1 MRLTF
6 NIIIGLI
13 SVIIFIY
20 RLFFVMYPMLS
31 KGWQLKDYVMMLD
44 SLTMLV

>member
-1 MRLTF
+1 MKLTIK
-6 NIIIGLI
+6 IIIGIL
-13 SVIIFIY
+13 SVLIFIY
-20 RLFFVMYPMLS
+20 RIFFVMYPMLS